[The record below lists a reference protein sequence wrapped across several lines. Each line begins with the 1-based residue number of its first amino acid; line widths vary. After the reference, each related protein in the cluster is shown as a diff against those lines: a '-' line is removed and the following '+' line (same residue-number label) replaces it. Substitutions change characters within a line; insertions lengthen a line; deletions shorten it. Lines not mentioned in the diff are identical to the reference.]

1 MPFSKIK
8 ISKGQS
14 LLIITLLLAVYYLV
28 CGYALNDMG
37 YTNLES
43 LFYVEKVRIIFE
55 GVGYKLKVIGLTA
68 PIIPFFATIAFT
80 IINPLMAP
88 VIASCLGTA
97 FLFYLIAGAVVRN
110 LKDDFYL
117 FLLLAL
123 FLFHPGL
130 VYTAC
135 SGKSI
140 YMVLVFFYLFFF
152 NLFRYYSSNTTF
164 HVSIAS
170 VCLVMLLFCDYKFI
184 WLTLFFIPLIF
195 SMAIHSLN
203 LAEKES
209 IFRMALSF
217 NNPSLRRKL
226 INKTFALYIILF
238 ILPIAS
244 VICYKLLNL
253 TNANDVDYFL
263 QSPYATWT
271 VLADRLNYDL
281 AAADPKAEVAE
292 VSLLISA
299 KAAAFCPLIIL
310 MMFFF
315 RDKLY
320 QILTLLT
327 PFAFVEFM
335 HLKYEKT
342 VIAYQYYLIFLVLAI
357 LCVIIK
363 GAAVKQQFA
372 FKTALGIIIAL
383 QVFTG
388 YYFLKNSPSDEERK
402 FITAF
407 IDRKV
412 EESDDEQD
420 EDKDMANYING
431 LPENSRVLL
440 DDAVAYKIVAFTDN
454 IPGLILPYQETY
466 LGAVETPRD
475 YAEYILVTTP
485 KNLMSGY
492 TLLSSKYPP
501 LLYQSTSNYATLQK
515 VHETPNWA
523 LYRFL

>member
-1 MPFSKIK
+1 MLFSKIK
-8 ISKGQS
+8 IGKSQS

-28 CGYALNDMG
+28 CGYMLNDMG
-37 YTNLES
+37 YSNLES

-68 PIIPFFATIAFT
+68 PIIPFFATFAF
-80 IINPLMAP
+80 ILINPLLAP
-88 VIASCLGTA
+88 VIASCIGTA
-97 FLFYLIAGAVVRN
+97 MLFYLIASAVVKY

-117 FLLLAL
+117 FLLLAV

-130 VYTAC
+130 LYTAC

-140 YMVLVFFYLFFF
+140 YLVLLFFYLFFF
-152 NLFRYYSSNTTF
+152 NLFRYYQSNTTF

-170 VCLVMLLFCDYKFI
+170 VCLVLLLFCDYKFI

-195 SMAIHSLN
+195 SIAIHSLN

-209 IFRMALSF
+209 IFRMTLSF

-253 TNANDVDYFL
+253 TNADDVDYFL

-281 AAADPKAEVAE
+281 AALDPKGETAEL
-292 VSLLISA
+292 SLLISA
-299 KAAAFCPLIIL
+299 KVVAFCPLIVV

-320 QILTLLT
+320 QILTLIT
-327 PFAFVEFM
+327 PFAFVEFL
-335 HLKYEKT
+335 HLKYEKAF
-342 VIAYQYYLIFLVLAI
+342 IAYQYYLIFLVLAI

-363 GAAVKQQFA
+363 GASVKQQFA
-372 FKTALGIIIAL
+372 FKTMLGLIMAL

-388 YYFLKNSPSDEERK
+388 YYFLKNSSSEEEK
-402 FITAF
+402 NFITAF
-407 IDRKV
+407 VDRETEA
-412 EESDDEQD
+412 EED

-431 LPENSRVLL
+431 LPEKSRVLL

-454 IPGLILPYQETY
+454 ISTLIMPYQDTY
-466 LGAVETPRD
+466 LSAIESPKD
-475 YAEYILVTTP
+475 YAEYILVTSP
-485 KNLMSGY
+485 KNLMAGY

-501 LLYQSTSNYATLQK
+501 LVYQTASNYATLQK
-515 VHETPNWA
+515 VYETTNWT

>member
-1 MPFSKIK
+1 MA
-8 ISKGQS
+8 
-14 LLIITLLLAVYYLV
+14 IITVFLAVYYLV
-28 CGYALNDMG
+28 CGYVLNDMG
-37 YTNLES
+37 YTTLES
-43 LFYVEKVRIIFE
+43 VFYVEKVRIIFE

-80 IINPLMAP
+80 IINPLLAP
-88 VIASCLGTA
+88 VIASGIGTA
-97 FLFYLIAGAVVRN
+97 FLFYLIAGTVIRN

-117 FLLLAL
+117 YLLLAI
-123 FLFHPGL
+123 FLFHPGIL
-130 VYTAC
+130 YMAC

-140 YMVLVFFYLFFF
+140 YLVLVFFYLFFF
-152 NLFRYYSSNTTF
+152 NLFRYYTSNTTF
-164 HVSIAS
+164 HISIAS

-184 WLTLFFIPLIF
+184 WITLFFIPLIF
-195 SMAIHSLN
+195 SMAIQSLN

-209 IFRMALSF
+209 IFRMTLSF

-281 AAADPKAEVAE
+281 VSADPKGELAE
-292 VSLLISA
+292 VSLLITVNA
-299 KAAAFCPLIIL
+299 IAFCPLL
-310 MMFFF
+310 VVMMFFF

-320 QILTLLT
+320 QILTLIT
-327 PFAFVEFM
+327 PFAFLEFL
-335 HLKYEKT
+335 HLKYDKT
-342 VIAYQYYLIFLVLAI
+342 PIAYQYYLVFLVLAI

-363 GAAVKQQFA
+363 GASVKQQFA
-372 FKTALGIIIAL
+372 FKIALGLLMAVQI
-383 QVFTG
+383 FTG
-388 YYFLKNSPSDEERK
+388 YYFLKNSSSEEERK
-402 FITAF
+402 FVTYF
-407 IDRKV
+407 IDRGEV
-412 EESDDEQD
+412 EEIED
-420 EDKDMANYING
+420 EDKEMASYING
-431 LPENSRVLL
+431 LPEKSRVLM

-454 IPGLILPYQETY
+454 ISRLILPYQDGY

-485 KNLMSGY
+485 KNLSSGY

-501 LLYQSTSNYATLQK
+501 LLYQTTSNYATLQK

>member
-1 MPFSKIK
+1 MLFRKIN
-8 ISKGQS
+8 ISEGRS

-28 CGYALNDMG
+28 SGYMLNDMG
-37 YTNLES
+37 YSNLES

-68 PIIPFFATIAFT
+68 PIIPFFATFAF
-80 IINPLMAP
+80 ILINPLLAP
-88 VIASCLGTA
+88 VIASCIGTA
-97 FLFYLIAGAVVRN
+97 MLFYLIAGTVTKY

-117 FLLLAL
+117 FLLLAV
-123 FLFHPGL
+123 FLFHPGIL
-130 VYTAC
+130 YTAC

-140 YMVLVFFYLFFF
+140 YLVLIFFYLFFY
-152 NLFRYYSSNTTF
+152 NLFRYYTSNTTF

-170 VCLVMLLFCDYKFI
+170 VCLVVLLFCDYKFI
-184 WLTLFFIPLIF
+184 WITLFFIPLVF
-195 SMAIHSLN
+195 SIAVHSLN

-209 IFRMALSF
+209 IFRMTLSF

-244 VICYKLLNL
+244 IVCYKLLNL

-263 QSPYATWT
+263 QSPYSTWT

-281 AAADPKAEVAE
+281 AALNPKEDVSE
-292 VSLLISA
+292 LSLLISA
-299 KAAAFCPLIIL
+299 KVVAFCPLIVV

-315 RDKLY
+315 RDKVY
-320 QILTLLT
+320 QILTLVT
-327 PFAFVEFM
+327 PFAFVEFL
-335 HLKYEKT
+335 HLKYDKAF
-342 VIAYQYYLIFLVLAI
+342 IAYQYYLIFLILAI

-363 GAAVKQQFA
+363 ASGIKQQFA
-372 FKTALGIIIAL
+372 FKTALVLIMAV
-383 QVFTG
+383 QVYTG
-388 YYFLKNSPSDEERK
+388 YYFLKNSASDEERK

-407 IDRKV
+407 VNRKLV
-412 EESDDEQD
+412 EEQD
-420 EDKDMANYING
+420 EDRDMANYING
-431 LPENSRVLL
+431 LPEDARVLV

-454 IPGLILPYQETY
+454 IPGLIMPYQDTY
-466 LGAVETPRD
+466 LSAIESPGD
-475 YAEYILVTTP
+475 YANYILVTSP
-485 KNLMSGY
+485 KNLMAGY

-501 LLYQSTSNYATLQK
+501 LLYQTTNNYATLQK
-515 VHETPNWA
+515 VHETNNWA